1 MSIIKRNYSLRNYN
15 TFGII
20 AKTKYFTSFSSEEA
34 LIKLLENDICKLEK
48 MLILGGGSNILLS
61 EDFDGIT
68 LLNDIKGINIIKEN
82 SKEVIIEVGAGEI
95 WHDFVL
101 WSVKKGFSGIENL
114 ALIPGSVGASPMQN
128 IGAYGV
134 EVKDVITQVY
144 YIDIAKKKKK
154 ELNNNECE
162 FEYRNSIFKG
172 RLKGKGIVTKVIFK
186 LYKKPI
192 NNTDYGDI
200 KEELKKLKKNASPI
214 NITEAVINI
223 RNRKLPDPA
232 ILGNCGSFFKN
243 PIIKNSKFK
252 KLKKEFPNVIGYK
265 ISDTKTKVSAGW
277 LIDNAGLKGYR
288 EKNVG
293 IHNKQALVLVNHG
306 NAKGKDILKLAEKIE
321 LIIKKKYD
329 ISLEKEVNII

>member
-1 MSIIKRNYSLRNYN
+1 MSIIKQNYSLRNYN
-15 TFGII
+15 TFGIT
-20 AKTKYFTSFSSEEA
+20 AKTKYFTSFTSEEA

-128 IGAYGV
+128 IGAYGA

-223 RNRKLPDPA
+223 RNRKLPNPA

>member
-1 MSIIKRNYSLRNYN
+1 MSIIKQNYSLRNYN
-15 TFGII
+15 TFGIT
-20 AKTKYFTSFSSEEA
+20 AKTKYFTSFTSEEE

-68 LLNDIKGINIIKEN
+68 LLNDVKGINIIKEN

-134 EVKDVITQVY
+134 EVKDFITQVY

-154 ELNNNECE
+154 ELNNNECG

-186 LYKKPI
+186 LYKTPI

>member
-1 MSIIKRNYSLRNYN
+1 MSIIKQNYSLRNYN
-15 TFGII
+15 TFGIT
-20 AKTKYFTSFSSEEA
+20 AKTKYFTSFTSEEE

-68 LLNDIKGINIIKEN
+68 LLNDVKGINIIKEN

-134 EVKDVITQVY
+134 EVKDFITQVY

-154 ELNNNECE
+154 ELNNNECG

-186 LYKKPI
+186 LYKTPI

-265 ISDTKTKVSAGW
+265 ISNTKTKVSAGW